1 MFRIRASVSAFRATA
16 LCYYLY
22 QLDPERDWTEEE
34 RREQCLQIYRFLS
47 EYIMQGLLDRWGDV
61 YDELHAKRVTPSG
74 AGKGSKPKLYDC
86 CTEKFTRDQ
95 LSLLIEQQQMKTDVR
110 HFISLWKNLG
120 LIEEVSKNVYRK
132 LEP

>member
-1 MFRIRASVSAFRATA
+1 MQWL
-16 LCYYLY
+16 LC
-22 QLDPERDWTEEE
+22 
-34 RREQCLQIYRFLS
+34 
-47 EYIMQGLLDRWGDV
+47 RWGDV
-61 YDELHAKRVTPSG
+61 YDLLFADRVTPSG